1 MSIYHTPILSTL
13 LTPSLCHAEKSIYHY
28 PLLYHV
34 TLVEDI
40 ATLIAIMVTL
50 ILLSPLYCSHP
61 YIEFNLILSSPL
73 YDVTFWHLWHSW
85 HCDILDHLWISS
97 QLQVRSSGLPQTL
110 LHYQS
115 SISDLNSACRWLL
128 DTTHSLHI
136 IIVSQVLLFV
146 SCPPW
151 STFLHSFLTP
161 SASTPRESQTPCNH
175 YTHTAEDNS
184 LCNPPCWKLENLWI
198 PLEKS
203 DTLGIEPGPSSCLTN
218 CTTRVHQYHPSYI
231 YLTTSI
237 FFLII
242 IMCQLQLSIYYSF
255 SARFW
260 WFYHHS
266 TGLH

>member
-1 MSIYHTPILSTL
+1 M
-13 LTPSLCHAEKSIYHY
+13 
-28 PLLYHV
+28 
-34 TLVEDI
+34 
-40 ATLIAIMVTL
+40 
-50 ILLSPLYCSHP
+50 
-61 YIEFNLILSSPL
+61 
-73 YDVTFWHLWHSW
+73 TFWHLWHSW

-175 YTHTAEDNS
+175 YTYTAEDNS
-184 LCNPPCWKLENLWI
+184 LCNLPCWKLENLRI

-203 DTLGIEPGPSSCLTN
+203 ETPGIQPGPSSCLTD
-218 CTTRVHQYHPSYI
+218 CITCAQHCHPCYI
-231 YLTTSI
+231 DITTSI
-237 FFLII
+237 FSHYYDVSTSTVHILFIFCLILMLLAPFYRSSLGLRSWNINRVLINIHHIFYTLTPSLFHAEKPTYHYSPLYDVFSFLVIFHP
-242 IMCQLQLSIYYSF
+242 YS
-255 SARFW
+255 
-260 WFYHHS
+260 
-266 TGLH
+266 

>member
-1 MSIYHTPILSTL
+1 M
-13 LTPSLCHAEKSIYHY
+13 
-28 PLLYHV
+28 
-34 TLVEDI
+34 
-40 ATLIAIMVTL
+40 
-50 ILLSPLYCSHP
+50 
-61 YIEFNLILSSPL
+61 
-73 YDVTFWHLWHSW
+73 WHSDI
-85 HCDILDHLWISS
+85 CDILYHLWISS

-161 SASTPRESQTPCNH
+161 SASTPRESQSTCNH
-175 YTHTAEDNS
+175 NSHTAEDNS
-184 LCNPPCWKLENLWI
+184 LCNPPCWKRESLII
-198 PLEKS
+198 PLEKL
-203 DTLGIEPGPSSCLTN
+203 DTSGIEASPSSCLTD
-218 CTTRVHQYHPSYI
+218 CTTHAHQCHPCYI
-231 YLTTSI
+231 YITTSI
-237 FFLII
+237 FFII